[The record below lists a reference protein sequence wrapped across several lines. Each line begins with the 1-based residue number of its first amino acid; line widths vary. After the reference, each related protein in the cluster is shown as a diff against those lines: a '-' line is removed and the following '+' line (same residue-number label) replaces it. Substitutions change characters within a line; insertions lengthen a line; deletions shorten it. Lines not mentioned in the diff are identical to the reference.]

1 LAVGSSL
8 NPVSTNPATVAIR
21 SAVREC
27 LASCSA
33 GDTVLVAVSGG
44 ADSLALAAALVPE
57 CKNMLINLVGVTID
71 HQLQNR
77 SGEQATKV
85 SSQLS
90 KLGISL
96 IEVIKVDVELVDGLE
111 ASARRARYVALDAI
125 AETHDAKLIF
135 LGHTLNDQAESVL
148 LGLARGSGARSL
160 SGMAR
165 CTGKYCRPL
174 LGITRLET
182 LATCAENDLIP
193 WIDPHN
199 SDSQFARVRVRTDAL
214 PKLEESIGPGITEAL
229 ARSAD
234 LLRDDADALDA
245 LANDFAAGLNLA
257 DLEISALAA
266 LARAVRTRV
275 LRIAIYA
282 AGAPMGSITA
292 DHVASVEAFVTSWHG
307 QGACSLP
314 GGVKVERISGR
325 LSLLSR

>member
-1 LAVGSSL
+1 MVGSSL

-27 LASCSA
+27 LSSCSA

-44 ADSLALAAALVPE
+44 ADSLALAAALIPE
-57 CKNMLINLVGVTID
+57 TKNMLINLVGVTID
-71 HQLQNR
+71 HQLQQN

-85 SSQLS
+85 LAQLS
-90 KLGISL
+90 ELGIAKVE
-96 IEVIKVDVELVDGLE
+96 IIKVDVELVDGLE
-111 ASARRARYVALDAI
+111 ASARRARYAALDST
-125 AETHDAKLIF
+125 AEKYNANLVF

-174 LGITRLET
+174 LEISRSET
-182 LATCAENDLIP
+182 LTACAENNLTP

-234 LLRDDADALDA
+234 LLRDDADALDGW
-245 LANDFAAGLNLA
+245 AAQVAAELDLA
-257 DLEISALAA
+257 DLEVNHLAD
-266 LARAVRTRV
+266 LPKAVRTRV
-275 LRIAIYA
+275 LRMAIYA

-292 DHVASVEAFVTSWHG
+292 EHVASVEAFVTSWHG

-314 GGVKVERISGR
+314 GGVKVSRISGR

>member
-1 LAVGSSL
+1 MVGSSL

-27 LASCSA
+27 LSSCSA

-57 CKNMLINLVGVTID
+57 SKNALVNLVGVTID
-71 HQLQNR
+71 HQLQKN
-77 SGEQATKV
+77 SGEQAAKV
-85 SSQLS
+85 RTQLLA
-90 KLGISL
+90 LGIS
-96 IEVIKVDVELVDGLE
+96 EVEIVKVDVEMIDGLE
-111 ASARRARYVALDAI
+111 ASARRARYAALDAV
-125 AETHDAKLIF
+125 AEKYNAKLIF

-174 LGITRLET
+174 LEITRTET
-182 LATCAENDLIP
+182 LAACAENSLTP

-199 SDSQFARVRVRTDAL
+199 SDSQFARVRVRTTAL
-214 PKLEESIGPGITEAL
+214 PKLEETIGPGITEAL

-234 LLRDDADALDA
+234 LLRDDADALDGW
-245 LANDFAAGLNLA
+245 ANQVAVGLDLS
-257 DLEISALAA
+257 DLEISLLAD
-266 LARAVRTRV
+266 LPKAVRTRL
-275 LRIAIYA
+275 LRMAIYA
-282 AGAPMGSITA
+282 AGAPTGSITA

-314 GGVKVERISGR
+314 GGVKVSRISGR

>member
-1 LAVGSSL
+1 MVGSSL

-27 LASCSA
+27 LSSCSA

-44 ADSLALAAALVPE
+44 ADSLALASALVPE
-57 CKNMLINLVGVTID
+57 SKNLLVNLVGLTID
-71 HQLQNR
+71 HQLQK
-77 SGEQATKV
+77 SSSEQAEKV
-85 SSQLS
+85 LAQLLE
-90 KLGISL
+90 LGISQVE
-96 IEVIKVDVELVDGLE
+96 IIKVDVDLVDGLE
-111 ASARRARYVALDAI
+111 ASARRARYAALDSA
-125 AETHDAKLIF
+125 AKKYNAKLIF

-174 LGITRLET
+174 LEISRSET
-182 LATCAENDLIP
+182 LAACAENNLTP

-234 LLRDDADALDA
+234 LLRDDADALDGW
-245 LANDFAAGLNLA
+245 ANQVSANLDLA
-257 DLEISALAA
+257 DLEISLLAG
-266 LARAVRTRV
+266 LPKAVRTRL
-275 LRIAIYA
+275 LRKAIYA
-282 AGAPMGSITA
+282 AGAPTGSITA

-314 GGVKVERISGR
+314 GGVKVSRISGR